1 MTHVQME
8 LADCLVNLL
17 FFLRL
22 VNLAQH
28 LESLLQ
34 LYLDVFCVTQPI

>member
-1 MTHVQME
+1 MTHIKVE

-28 LESLLQ
+28 LETLLQ
-34 LYLDVFCVTQPI
+34 LYLDVFCVPKPI